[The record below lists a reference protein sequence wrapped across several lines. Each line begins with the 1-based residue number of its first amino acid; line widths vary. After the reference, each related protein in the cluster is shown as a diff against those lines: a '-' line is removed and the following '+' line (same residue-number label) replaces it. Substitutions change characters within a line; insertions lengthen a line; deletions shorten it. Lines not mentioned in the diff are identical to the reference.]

1 MAIAKTKGSGR
12 DELMTVPK
20 EISKPPEIS
29 PFRPKYQEKTPPC
42 VSHCPNEVDIRG
54 WVTTIAQAEA
64 YGLTKEQALELAWKN
79 ITDQNPF
86 PAVCGRVCPHPCE
99 TECNRKNKDG
109 AVGISA
115 LERFVGDF
123 GIARRLKLA
132 KLSEETHPEKIA
144 MIGSGPAGLS
154 CAYQLCRRG
163 YSVTVFEAFNLPGG
177 MLRYGIPQYRLPR
190 EILDAEIGRIV
201 DLGVELKCGVTVGK
215 DISFD
220 RLRQEYRA
228 IFVGIGAH
236 KGLNLGVPGE
246 DAENVLTGA
255 EFLNRANSGEPVQ
268 VGRKVVVIG
277 GGDSAIDAAR
287 LSRRLGAE
295 VTILYRRTCEEMP
308 AIEDEVAAALEE
320 GVSIEFLSAPIEIL
334 RDNGKAVGLK
344 CVRMRLG
351 SPDGSGRPKPVPI
364 AGAEFEIEASMI
376 VAAISQEPEFEPVA
390 ELREG
395 ADWIKA
401 DEWGET
407 KLPGVY
413 AGGDDLALAL
423 VATAIFQGRMAA
435 RAIEAH
441 LRGGEPEKPEAHPG
455 SCKVITDWYAEAER
469 HERQRLPVEQR
480 DLEGEIQKGLS
491 EEEAL
496 EEANRCMSCGMCMDC
511 ETCWTYCANNCFV
524 RLPRGEH
531 YRVQLD
537 LCNGC
542 KKCAEGCPTGYLELI

>member
-1 MAIAKTKGSGR
+1 
-12 DELMTVPK
+12 L
-20 EISKPPEIS
+20 
-29 PFRPKYQEKTPPC
+29 Q
-42 VSHCPNEVDIRG
+42 
-54 WVTTIAQAEA
+54 
-64 YGLTKEQALELAWKN
+64 
-79 ITDQNPF
+79 
-86 PAVCGRVCPHPCE
+86 
-99 TECNRKNKDG
+99 
-109 AVGISA
+109 
-115 LERFVGDF
+115 
-123 GIARRLKLA
+123 LA

-144 MIGSGPAGLS
+144 TIGSGPASLS

-190 EILDAEIGRIV
+190 EILDAEIRRIV
-201 DLGVELKCGVTVGK
+201 DLGIELKCGVTVGK
-215 DISFD
+215 DISFE
-220 RLRQEYRA
+220 RLRKEYRA

-320 GVSIEFLSAPIEIL
+320 GVLIEFLSAPTEVL
-334 RDNGKAVGLK
+334 RDNGIAVGLK

-351 SPDGSGRPKPVPI
+351 PPDESGRPKPVPI
-364 AGAEFEIEASMI
+364 AGSEFEVEASMI

-395 ADWIKA
+395 ADWIRA
-401 DEWGET
+401 DEWGAT

-441 LRGGEPEKPEAHPG
+441 LSGHEPEKLEAHPG
-455 SCKVITDWYAEAER
+455 PCKVIADWYAEAER
-469 HERQRLPVEQR
+469 HERPRLPVEQR
-480 DLEGEIQKGLS
+480 DLEAEIQKGLS

-496 EEANRCMSCGMCMDC
+496 EEAKRCMSCGMCMDC
-511 ETCWTYCANNCFV
+511 ETCWMYCTNNCFV
-524 RLPRGEH
+524 KLPKGEH
-531 YRVQLD
+531 YKVKLE

-542 KKCAEGCPTGYLELI
+542 KKCAEACPCGYIEMM